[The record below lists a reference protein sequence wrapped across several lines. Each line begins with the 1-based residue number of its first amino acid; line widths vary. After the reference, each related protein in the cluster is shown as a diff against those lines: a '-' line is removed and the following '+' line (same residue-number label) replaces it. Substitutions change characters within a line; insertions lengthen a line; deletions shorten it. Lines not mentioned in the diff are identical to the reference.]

1 LFKHCL
7 KWDELLSNVI
17 SFGQRQGI
25 AIPYLDDVH
34 LTTRYNRSCKE
45 ENQVTLEHYF
55 RVEIFFTIID
65 KQLQELNSR
74 FSEQS
79 MKLLTL

>member
-55 RVEIFFTIID
+55 I
-65 KQLQELNSR
+65 
-74 FSEQS
+74 
-79 MKLLTL
+79 